1 MNDLTA
7 VFWIFWC
14 WWVFLSL
21 WGLRV
26 FFGTLGVFFGFAA
39 KLNVWFQEVYVPSQ
53 NNLDTFVL
61 PYLLSSWN
69 EFCV

>member
-1 MNDLTA
+1 M
-7 VFWIFWC
+7 
-14 WWVFLSL
+14 SL

-26 FFGTLGVFFGFAA
+26 FFGTLGVFFFGFTA

>member
-1 MNDLTA
+1 ML
-7 VFWIFWC
+7 VGIFEF
-14 WWVFLSL
+14 VGFEGFFLVL
-21 WGLRV
+21 WG
-26 FFGTLGVFFGFAA
+26 FFFGFAA